1 MERLSIRIKFAS
13 MLMMLVLLSTCSN
26 FGLYKEDSKFEA
38 PMY

>member
-1 MERLSIRIKFAS
+1 MDSLAYVLKFAS
-13 MLMMLVLLSTCSN
+13 MLMTLVLLSTCSN